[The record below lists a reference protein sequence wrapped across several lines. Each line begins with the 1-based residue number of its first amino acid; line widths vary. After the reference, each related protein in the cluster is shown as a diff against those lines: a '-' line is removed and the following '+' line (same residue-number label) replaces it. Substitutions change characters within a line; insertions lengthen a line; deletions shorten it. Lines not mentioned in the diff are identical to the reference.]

1 MAGSASYLEM
11 SRRLYRDF
19 IAPMIHFEFSSYESC
34 IAAGLIGEGSECF
47 GYEDA
52 ISADHDYVPGLCLFL
67 DQETFSVIGNE
78 LARRYEE
85 VTAGAAEALDLPV
98 SAYPTPG
105 LKARR
110 GVFEISRF
118 FADLL
123 GTTPERVKAWMAGE
137 AGGSP
142 GCVSESVTGF
152 APESVPEERLSA
164 AVNGEIFRDDQG
176 LVTGLRRTIAAYYP
190 EPLRLKYL
198 AEELHRFSQNA
209 QYNYPRMMARGD
221 LCAASLHR
229 SAGIESALRAAY
241 ILKKRYRPHLK
252 WLRRGLDDLDG
263 FEELGRIL
271 DEAAGIGLA
280 ELSGKVWPDV
290 TYDPRLVAEADPVV
304 RLFERAAEILAGET
318 EAQGIIEPGSGSFLD
333 LTARQVLKAL
343 KKPEAGDDRTEEKKA
358 LIDEI
363 ISLEW
368 PMFQNVRNEG
378 GRASCQDNYRTFD
391 VMRRSQ
397 FLTWDEA
404 VLKSYRLDLMEAA
417 HKGRNLLTE
426 KYAHM
431 MASTAPLQYEAIR
444 DRLPEISPDRRKRQ
458 EEIIRLYV
466 GWMEELQKQYP
477 GLAGRERVVHTSE
490 DTVYRTSF
498 ETYLRGEMTTYS
510 DRTFDLL
517 EAMILKAEKTG
528 RNPAVETLRHEA
540 GLYGYRSLEEAE
552 KAVLCPRGY

>member
-1 MAGSASYLEM
+1 MAGSVSYLEM

-19 IAPMIHFEFSSYESC
+19 IAPMIRFEFPSYESR
-34 IAAGLIGEGSECF
+34 IAVGLIGEGSECF
-47 GYEDA
+47 GYEDSL
-52 ISADHDYVPGLCLFL
+52 SADHDLAPGLCLFL
-67 DQETFSVIGNE
+67 DGEAFEKIGKE

-85 VTAGAAEALDLPV
+85 VTAGAAEALDLPF
-98 SAYPTPG
+98 SAYQTPG

-123 GTTPERVKAWMAGE
+123 GTTPERIGTRMTDE
-137 AGGSP
+137 
-142 GCVSESVTGF
+142 VSDLLESI
-152 APESVPEERLSA
+152 PEERLSA

-318 EAQGIIEPGSGSFLD
+318 EAQGIIEPGSGPFLD

-417 HKGRNLLTE
+417 HKGRNLLAE

-444 DRLPEISPDRRKRQ
+444 DRLPGISPDRRKRQ

-466 GWMEELQKQYP
+466 GWTEELQKQYP

-498 ETYLRGEMTTYS
+498 ETYLRGEVTTYS

-552 KAVLCPRGY
+552 KAVLCPHGY